1 MLLAQRTFGSNVNS
15 HDSHLNRVFVLLI
28 VTVAQLHVEHAGHCI
43 SIFSRK
49 SSGEEIGISKYL

>member
-15 HDSHLNRVFVLLI
+15 HDSHLDRVFVLLI

-49 SSGEEIGISKYL
+49 SP